1 MSYPNFSIL
10 LVDDEEAFPRSM
22 SITLER
28 QGNINNIVTCNDSR
42 LVMDILKEENIGLIL
57 LDLTMPHI
65 SGEELLESI
74 SEQYP
79 QISIIIFS
87 GMNQLETVVQCIR
100 KGAYD
105 YFVKTSDKQQLID
118 SVRRAISIQENRI
131 EHQAIRKQLA
141 PKQKKPSQRHTA
153 FNPIITDDPC
163 MLSIFNYLETVAV
176 SSQPVLITGE
186 SGVGKEL
193 IAQAIHHLSNRQGK
207 IVSLNSAGLD
217 EHVFS
222 DTLFGHKKGAFTDAQ
237 NQREG
242 LIKKADAGTLFLD
255 EIGDLST
262 SSQIKLL
269 RLLQDGE
276 YFPLGSDMP
285 ERMTARIVVATHQD
299 LEALQETGKFRPD
312 LFFRL
317 STHQVHIPPL
327 RERKNDIPA
336 LLNHFLN
343 DAANELN
350 KNKPTIPKELY
361 TLLENY
367 HFPGNIR
374 ELRSLAFEAMSHH
387 RSGIL
392 SMQQFEKILHFKP
405 KQQQKNE
412 KSTFFDTNEPLPSF
426 QEINH
431 LLIQEAMARTN
442 NNQSMAAK
450 LLGISQPAL
459 SKRLKKS
466 STSKQ

>member
-1 MSYPNFSIL
+1 MSYPSFSIL
-10 LVDDEEAFPRSM
+10 LVDDEEAFLRSM

-28 QGNINNIVTCNDSR
+28 QGNIDNIVVCNDSR
-42 LVMDILKEENIGLIL
+42 QVMNILKEENIGLIL

-65 SGEELLESI
+65 SGEELLETI

-105 YFVKTSDKQQLID
+105 YFVKTSDEQQLID
-118 SVRRAISIQENRI
+118 SVRRAINIQENQI
-131 EHQAIRKQLA
+131 EHQAIRKQLS
-141 PKQKKPSQRHTA
+141 PKANKPIKRHPA
-153 FNPIITDDPC
+153 FNAIITDDTT
-163 MLSIFNYLETVAV
+163 MFSIFNYLATVAI

-193 IAQAIHHLSNRQGK
+193 IAQAIHQLSNRQGEM
-207 IVSLNSAGLD
+207 VSLNSAGLD
-217 EHVFS
+217 QHVFS

-237 NQREG
+237 DQREG
-242 LIKKADAGTLFLD
+242 LIKKANAGTLFLD

-262 SSQIKLL
+262 TSQIKLL

-276 YFPLGSDMP
+276 YLALGSDIP

-299 LEALQETGKFRPD
+299 LEALQEIGNFRPD

-317 STHQVHIPPL
+317 STHQIHIPPL
-327 RERKNDIPA
+327 RERKGDIPA
-336 LLNHFLN
+336 LLNHFLD
-343 DAANELN
+343 DAANELH
-350 KNKPTIPKELY
+350 KKKPTIPKELY
-361 TLLENY
+361 TLLENH

-387 RSGIL
+387 KSGIL
-392 SMQQFEKILHFKP
+392 SMQQFEKVLHIKFKQP
-405 KQQQKNE
+405 KHE
-412 KSTFFDTNEPLPSF
+412 SSSFFDVNEPLPSF
-426 QEINH
+426 QEIND
-431 LLIQEAMARTN
+431 LLIQEAMTRTN

-459 SKRLKKS
+459 SKRLKKKS
-466 STSKQ
+466 HIKN